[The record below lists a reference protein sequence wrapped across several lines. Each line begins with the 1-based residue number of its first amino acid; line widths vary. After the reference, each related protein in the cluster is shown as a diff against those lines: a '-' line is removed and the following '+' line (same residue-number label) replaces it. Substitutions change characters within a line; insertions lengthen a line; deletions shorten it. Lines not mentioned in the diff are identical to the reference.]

1 MKFFKL
7 ELNVGSD
14 SLQQGN
20 KPMESVEIDY
30 EALPETS
37 PLVHQLAAGAFA
49 GIMEHTVMFPVDSIK
64 TRMQTS
70 KIGAREGILQAFTRI
85 SAQEGPLALWRGV
98 SSVVMGA
105 GPAHAVYYL
114 VFESTKTTLC
124 NRMYNLDNNIV
135 TTERFPLIAAV
146 SGVAAT
152 ITSDALMTPFD
163 VVKQRMQNAS
173 DSSMKTTLR
182 VCSHI
187 TKHEGLGAFFIS
199 YPTTLILSIPFAAL
213 NFGIYEFASDVLNPQ
228 QAYNPLVHCVA
239 GGVSGAVAAALTTP
253 LDVVKT
259 ALQTQSVKAS
269 GFFSAVKALRLKQQ
283 QQQGTSVFW
292 RGLRPRVVFNVPA
305 TAISWTAYEMAKAYL
320 MN

>member
-1 MKFFKL
+1 M
-7 ELNVGSD
+7 D
-14 SLQQGN
+14 S
-20 KPMESVEIDY
+20 MEIDY

-37 PLVHQLAAGAFA
+37 PLLHQLAAGALA
-49 GIMEHTVMFPVDSIK
+49 GIMEHTVMFPIDSIK

-70 KIGAREGILQAFTRI
+70 KIGAKEGIIQAFSRI
-85 SAQEGPLALWRGV
+85 SHQEGPLALWRGV

-105 GPAHAVYYL
+105 GPAHAIYYL

-124 NRMYNLDNNIV
+124 NRWYNLDNTIV
-135 TTERFPLIAAV
+135 TTERYPLIAAV

-163 VVKQRMQNAS
+163 VIKQRMQNTSAK
-173 DSSMKTTLR
+173 SSSVSNGLK

-187 TKHEGLGAFFIS
+187 HHTEGFKAFFIS

-213 NFGIYEFASDVLNPQ
+213 NFGIYEFSSDVLNPDQ
-228 QAYNPLVHCVA
+228 IYNPLAHCIA
-239 GGVSGAVAAALTTP
+239 GGISGAFAAALTTP
-253 LDVVKT
+253 LDVIKT
-259 ALQTQSVKAS
+259 ALQTQSVKAN
-269 GFFSAVKALRLKQQ
+269 GFFAAIRALHD
-283 QQQGTSVFW
+283 QGGSKVFL

-320 MN
+320 MNTNNTNSTGSTTNDQ